1 MRRMPRGGASGRKSR
16 GRKYRMLFP
25 RMENM
30 ANGVVLYDKVD
41 GCTLESGS
49 EFKIGA
55 CGNASE
61 VHMVL
66 LK

>member
-1 MRRMPRGGASGRKSR
+1 
-16 GRKYRMLFP
+16 MLFP